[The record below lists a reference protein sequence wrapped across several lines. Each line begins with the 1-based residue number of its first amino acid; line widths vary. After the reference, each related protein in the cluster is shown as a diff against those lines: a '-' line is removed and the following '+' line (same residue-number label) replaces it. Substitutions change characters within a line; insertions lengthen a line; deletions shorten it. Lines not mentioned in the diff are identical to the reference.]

1 MSKRP
6 MDPKTKKKLFIGIG
20 AGVLLLLL
28 ILFLLLFKGCDHSIF
43 GGTPTL
49 TIETPQKISK
59 SETEEFSLDVMI
71 SSFGDAIYPA
81 ASMSISFD
89 SSRLEFI
96 GVEEGNVF
104 IRNDDGDVPQ
114 KLPNW
119 SCNPEQCNKS
129 GKINIMYLDTTG
141 GKNAFSKELLAE
153 EDNVVLRL
161 TFRVRG
167 SVRTGDVLDLIV
179 EDAVFAASEEKDS
192 LAMTRNTL
200 RVRNSRIVIGE

>member
-1 MSKRP
+1 MAGKIEKKNR
-6 MDPKTKKKLFIGIG
+6 KTLWLVIAALCVAAAVVVI
-20 AGVLLLLL
+20 LLLSGENGAL
-28 ILFLLLFKGCDHSIF
+28 GA
-43 GGTPTL
+43 PTL
-49 TIETPQKISK
+49 TVETPQKCSAGEEITLNVTISDMG
-59 SETEEFSLDVMI
+59 EAL
-71 SSFGDAIYPA
+71 YPA
-81 ASMSISFD
+81 ASMSIRFD
-89 SSRLEFI
+89 PACLEFL

-104 IRNDDGDVPQ
+104 ILDGENTSGRQLPQ
-114 KLPNW
+114 WN
-119 SCNPEQCNKS
+119 CNTAACNES
-129 GKINIMYLDTTG
+129 GLINIMYLDMTG
-141 GKNAFSKELLAE
+141 GRYAFSRELLAE